1 MFTKSGLYHIL
12 EIGRLDP
19 VMATFQICDTNAD
32 DGLKFEEIKQDDC
45 RDVLQKMFGLTTD
58 VLQDIFSSLDKNM
71 DKIISREEGQVA
83 SQLLDRNSN
92 FEWPKGTK
100 VLVVGGTDSKT
111 DGGATEILDLG
122 GNPFFPNFCTKLG
135 RFPNS

>member
-32 DGLKFEEIKQDDC
+32 DGLKFEEIEQDDC

-58 VLQDIFSSLDKNM
+58 VLQDTFSSLDKNM
-71 DKIISREEGQVA
+71 DKIISREEGQAA
-83 SQLLDRNSN
+83 SQVLDRNPT
-92 FEWPKGTK
+92 FTWPKGTK
-100 VLVVGGTDSKT
+100 VLVVTGAMSG
-111 DGGATEILDLG
+111 DGRTTEILEQFYL
-122 GNPFFPNFCTKLG
+122 
-135 RFPNS
+135 